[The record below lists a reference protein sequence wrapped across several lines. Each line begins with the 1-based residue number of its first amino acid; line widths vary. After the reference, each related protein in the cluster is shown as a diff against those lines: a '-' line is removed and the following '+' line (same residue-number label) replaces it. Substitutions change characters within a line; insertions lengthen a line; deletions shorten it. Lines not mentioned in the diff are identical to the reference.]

1 RGAVA
6 SVRAPHPRAPGRTR
20 RLLGLGADLPYQ
32 LLTLV
37 VVAAVWEAYART
49 HDSILLPTFTETAA
63 ATVKLLG
70 EGELWRAAWIS
81 NQALVLGFLA
91 AVALGVPAG
100 LLLGRFSTIERY
112 TDVYLSILLVTPM
125 AGIIPLLVMSVGF
138 GLASR
143 VILVALFS
151 VVMAVTSA
159 RAGIRQID
167 PSLIEM
173 SRTFGASEAQI
184 WRRVLIP
191 GAMPAIMTGIR
202 LALGRAVTGMVVVE
216 LLMVSV
222 GYGGLILTYRSHFD
236 APALYA
242 VVVIVLSEAVL
253 LISAARWIER
263 RATPWIEHRTA
274 SSAPAHTSPRSTA

>member
-1 RGAVA
+1 MTTAG
-6 SVRAPHPRAPGRTR
+6 PTPRSRPPGRIR
-20 RLLGLGADLPYQ
+20 RLLGTDLPYQ

-37 VVAAVWEAYART
+37 VVAALWEGYART

-63 ATVKLLG
+63 ATVELLG
-70 EGELWRAAWIS
+70 EGELWRAVWLS
-81 NQALVLGFLA
+81 NQALVLGFLT

-100 LLLGRFSTIERY
+100 LLLGRFGTIERY

-138 GLASR
+138 GLTSR

-151 VVMAVTSA
+151 VVMALTNA

-191 GAMPAIMTGIR
+191 GALPAIMTGVR

-222 GYGGLILTYRSHFD
+222 GYGGLILTYRSRFD

-253 LISAARWIER
+253 LISAAGWIER
-263 RATPWIEHRTA
+263 RATPW
-274 SSAPAHTSPRSTA
+274 APSHNSPRSTA

>member
-1 RGAVA
+1 MTTAGP
-6 SVRAPHPRAPGRTR
+6 APRSRPPGRIR
-20 RLLGLGADLPYQ
+20 RLLGTDLPYQ
-32 LLTLV
+32 MLTLL
-37 VVAAVWEAYART
+37 VVAALWEGYART
-49 HDSILLPTFTETAA
+49 HESILLPTFTETAA
-63 ATVKLLG
+63 ATVTLLG
-70 EGELWRAAWIS
+70 EGELWRAAWLS
-81 NQALVLGFLA
+81 NQALVLGFLI

-100 LLLGRFSTIERY
+100 LLLGRFSAIERY

-151 VVMAVTSA
+151 VVMAVTNA

-167 PSLIEM
+167 ASLIEM

-191 GAMPAIMTGIR
+191 GAMPAIMTGVR
-202 LALGRAVTGMVVVE
+202 LALGRAVTGMVIVE

-263 RATPWIEHRTA
+263 KMTPWATSH
-274 SSAPAHTSPRSTA
+274 HSPRSTA

>member
-1 RGAVA
+1 MTTAG
-6 SVRAPHPRAPGRTR
+6 PTPRSRPPGRIR
-20 RLLGLGADLPYQ
+20 RLLGTDLPYQ

-37 VVAAVWEAYART
+37 VVAALWEGYART

-63 ATVKLLG
+63 ATVELLG
-70 EGELWRAAWIS
+70 EGELWRAVWLS
-81 NQALVLGFLA
+81 NQALVLGFLT
-91 AVALGVPAG
+91 AVAVGVPAG
-100 LLLGRFSTIERY
+100 LLLGRFGTIERF

-138 GLASR
+138 GLTSR

-151 VVMAVTSA
+151 VVMALTNA

-173 SRTFGASEAQI
+173 SRTLGASEAQI

-191 GAMPAIMTGIR
+191 GALPAIMTGVR

-222 GYGGLILTYRSHFD
+222 GYGGLILTYRSRFD

-253 LISAARWIER
+253 LISAAGWIER
-263 RATPWIEHRTA
+263 RAAPW
-274 SSAPAHTSPRSTA
+274 APSHNSPRSTA